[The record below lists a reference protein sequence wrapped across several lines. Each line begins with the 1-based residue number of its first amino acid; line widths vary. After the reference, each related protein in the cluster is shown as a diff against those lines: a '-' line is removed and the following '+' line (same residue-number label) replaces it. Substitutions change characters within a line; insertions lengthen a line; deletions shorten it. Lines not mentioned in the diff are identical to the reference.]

1 MVNMFVLLNV
11 TTVNTKR
18 VIVDKDTCEITAVR
32 DTFTSNHSIQLCE
45 FHVTQCTVST
55 TSSATISRLSNAH
68 IVFYVMWKG
77 TYDCFIYKFLFRFR
91 SIEIE
96 HLSHSLSHD
105 THYVRAASSTVKS
118 SKQVDSYRP

>member
-1 MVNMFVLLNV
+1 MRKDDKFHIFAESWRILTIRPTDEDTMVSMFVLLNV

-55 TSSATISRLSNAH
+55 TSSATINRLSNAH

-77 TYDCFIYKFLFRFR
+77 TQDCF
-91 SIEIE
+91 
-96 HLSHSLSHD
+96 SL
-105 THYVRAASSTVKS
+105 
-118 SKQVDSYRP
+118 QVLV